1 MIYFDNAATSWPKPP
16 VVTGAMVRCINEAG
30 ANPGRAGHRMANEAA
45 RIVYDT
51 REAVCGLFHAT
62 DPLRVVF
69 TNNVTEALNVALIGL
84 LNPGDHVITGSMEHN
99 SMMRPLRF
107 LEKQGVELSVIA
119 CSREGFVD
127 PQEVAKAIRKN
138 TVMVALNHAS
148 NVTGTIQPI
157 AEIGYITQENGLL
170 FLIDTAQSGGA
181 LEIDMEKE
189 YVDLLGFTGHKSLY
203 GPMGTGGLIIGNRVD
218 ISGFKPI
225 KTGGTGSRS
234 SEEIQPRFLPDMC
247 ESGTQNVTGLAGLN
261 AGIKWIRAKG
271 VNTIRK
277 HEMKLINKLIAG
289 LKEIPDVTVY
299 GPCDAARQCATLSF
313 TIEGISPSE
322 AGLILDEEYNIL
334 CRVGLHCSPS
344 SHKTIGTFP
353 TGTIRFGLGIFNT
366 QEEVDTVLNAIKELV
381 EKD

>member
-157 AEIGYITQENGLL
+157 AEIGYITRENGLL

-225 KTGGTGSRS
+225 KTGGTGSWS

-271 VNTIRK
+271 VDTIRK